1 MEKARLEGAEA
12 SLISSG
18 EAWLKDDSVVG
29 VASRPTSEER
39 LFPVYVC
46 LQRDHLAG
54 GGLGL

>member
-29 VASRPTSEER
+29 VASRPTSEDW
-39 LFPVYVC
+39 LFPVYV
-46 LQRDHLAG
+46 
-54 GGLGL
+54 GL